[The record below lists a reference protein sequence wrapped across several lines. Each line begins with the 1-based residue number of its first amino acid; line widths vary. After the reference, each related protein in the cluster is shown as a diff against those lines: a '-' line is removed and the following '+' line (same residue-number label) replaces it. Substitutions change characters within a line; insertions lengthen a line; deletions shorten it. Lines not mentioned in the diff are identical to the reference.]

1 MRNSWKTTGVAAGL
15 AALLAVGCAGN
26 ATTRSTGTYV
36 DDTAVSAKVKTELLT
51 DKEVKGTE
59 VAVRTYNGEVQL
71 SGFVDSADQ
80 KVRAVQVARA
90 VPGVRDV
97 HDDLIVKVVP
107 ATAAASGQP
116 IQEAAGAQTQPASG
130 Q

>member
-1 MRNSWKTTGVAAGL
+1 MKNSWKTTGL
-15 AALLAVGCAGN
+15 AAFLAAFLAVGCAGN
-26 ATTRSTGTYV
+26 ENSRSTGTYI

-51 DKEVKGTE
+51 DKRVKGTE

-71 SGFVDSADQ
+71 SGFVDSPDQ

-107 ATAAASGQP
+107 ATAAVSGQP